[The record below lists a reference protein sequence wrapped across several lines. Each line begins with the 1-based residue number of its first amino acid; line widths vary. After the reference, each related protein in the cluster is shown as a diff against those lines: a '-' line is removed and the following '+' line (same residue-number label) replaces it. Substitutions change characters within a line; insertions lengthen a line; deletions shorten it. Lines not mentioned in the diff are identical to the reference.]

1 VSDSDVAKRTDEPT
15 IHGQPAAEPAPMLI
29 REWQRS
35 GRHCLFVET
44 ADGRLVGVLNV
55 NTGVAT
61 LAGETYRPAFEAA
74 IADWFAAA
82 LDASAPE
89 SAAPALAPVTP
100 APAVAD
106 EAADPTPARRS
117 GGRGPRHRKAP
128 ALRMPRANRVATP
141 ESGTEPEPRV
151 PGPRHR
157 STGARAAR

>member
-82 LDASAPE
+82 LDASAP
-89 SAAPALAPVTP
+89 VTP

-106 EAADPTPARRS
+106 EAADPTPAPARRS